1 MANIADHQAFLLGR
15 ELYARL
21 TRRDLLRT
29 AVLTAG
35 LASLPGALHRS
46 TANAAQPSVVVK
58 YGHTSGVHEMAQYV
72 VPDFLPAG
80 YRVEWVDFGI
90 AGIGRLAAM
99 MQGQCDVMS
108 TANSYV
114 ISGRAEG
121 AKITGI
127 CGIAGRGQAIVAR
140 EDRGIKRL
148 EDLRGKRLT
157 TKKFTSSHVM
167 LMLTLRAVG
176 IDPNKDVQIVDC
188 GEPAGFNVMLERGE
202 ADAGQLWEPNVSI
215 AASKPGIVKL
225 ELTRFFQ
232 LTWPTH
238 SGSFVTQKMIEER
251 PDLMQ
256 ALVDATIKATDV
268 LKKDRER
275 WIRISEKY
283 LAQPPEILRSAIDNS
298 DPRVD
303 FDLTMLYRNAEVML
317 ELGIIKKDVAPEMEQ
332 AVDYRFLEKATGK
345 RKEDV
350 GYVSYA
356 DYKRGKRY
364 VPA

>member
-1 MANIADHQAFLLGR
+1 MGRIVDQEAWRIGRDVYQA
-15 ELYARL
+15 L
-21 TRRDLLRT
+21 TRRDVLRMGAT
-29 AVLTAG
+29 VAGVATAG
-35 LASLPGALHRS
+35 LFPTRGAR
-46 TANAAQPSVVVK
+46 AAAQTVIK

-72 VPDFLPAG
+72 VPDFLPAQ

-99 MQGQCDVMS
+99 MQGLCDVMS

-127 CGIAGRGQAIVAR
+127 CGIAGRGQAIIAR
-140 EDRGIKRL
+140 QDRGIRRL
-148 EDLRGKRLT
+148 EDLRGKKLA

-167 LMLTLRAVG
+167 LMLVLRAVG
-176 IDPNKDVQIVDC
+176 IDPNKDVQIVDV
-188 GEPAGFNVMLERGE
+188 GEPAGFNVMIERGD
-202 ADAGQLWEPNVSI
+202 ADAGQLWEPMVSI
-215 AASKPGIVKL
+215 AAAKPGIVKL
-225 ELTRFFQ
+225 ELDRFFK

-238 SGSFVTQKMIEER
+238 SGTFVTQKLINEQPEMI
-251 PDLMQ
+251 Q
-256 ALVDATIKATDV
+256 AIVDASLKATDAI
-268 LKKDRER
+268 KKDRDR
-275 WIRISEKY
+275 WMKISQKY
-283 LAQPPEILRSAIDNS
+283 LAQPPEILRAAMENS

-303 FDLTMLYRNAEVML
+303 LDLTMLYRNAEVML
-317 ELGIIKKDVAPEMEQ
+317 ELGIIKKDVTREMEE

-345 RKEDV
+345 KKEDL

-364 VPA
+364 LPS